1 MLKFRST
8 AAAAALTMTP
18 AIVRAAEEVADAAHG
33 GGHGEGDVNLLAMD
47 YGTAI
52 FTLIIFLALIVV
64 LGKFV
69 WPQIVKGLDVREA
82 KIRDDIESAQRA
94 NAAAQKT
101 LDEYKAQLAD
111 AHAEARKLI
120 DQSRADAETLRQK
133 LVADAEAEAARQ
145 RERTAAEIVQAKN
158 QALQEIYSLTAD
170 IAVTVAGQILQRQI
184 DAKDTQQLVDQSLS
198 ELGRIDN
205 VN

>member
-1 MLKFRST
+1 MLNIRST
-8 AAAAALTMTP
+8 ATAAAVWLTP
-18 AIVRAAEEVADAAHG
+18 VIVRAAEVAAEAEH
-33 GGHGEGDVNLLAMD
+33 GGHGEGEVNLLKMD

-52 FTLIIFLALIVV
+52 FTLIIFIGLVIV

-82 KIRDDIESAQRA
+82 KIREDIESAERA

-101 LDEYKAQLAD
+101 LDDYKAKLAE

-120 DQSRADAETLRQK
+120 DQTRADADTLRQK
-133 LVADAEAEAARQ
+133 MVAEAEAEAAHQ
-145 RERTAAEIVQAKN
+145 RERAAAEIVQAKN
-158 QALQEIYSLTAD
+158 QALQEIYTQAAD
-170 IAVTVAGQILQRQI
+170 IAVAVAGRILQRQI

-198 ELGRIDN
+198 ELGRLDK